1 MTESSPVETVRTHD
15 RTFQVGG
22 REHLICL
29 GADAW
34 AAFDEFCARE
44 GVSGEEL
51 CARAAQRIGD
61 DSLADKLLGLLTGYF
76 KDAADADPP
85 PPLGLAEDDG
95 ATPRLSP
102 ALSAALDAVGK

>member
-1 MTESSPVETVRTHD
+1 MTESSPVETVHTLD
-15 RTFQVGG
+15 RTFQVGD

-34 AAFDEFCARE
+34 AAFDEFCDRE

-51 CARAAQRIGD
+51 CARAALRVGD

-85 PPLGLAEDDG
+85 PPSGLGEDDG
-95 ATPRLSP
+95 PPHKLSP